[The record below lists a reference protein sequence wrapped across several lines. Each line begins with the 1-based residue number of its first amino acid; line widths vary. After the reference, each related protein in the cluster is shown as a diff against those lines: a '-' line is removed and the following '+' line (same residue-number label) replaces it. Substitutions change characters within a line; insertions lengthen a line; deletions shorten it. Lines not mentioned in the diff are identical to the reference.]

1 MNAISFLMLSRQYC
15 PDGGNAPERD
25 RRVTERI
32 TMATQD
38 LRHIYGQLDTGA
50 NDPVGVML
58 LEALIAEIERL
69 EQRISVL
76 ERVREFNER

>member
-1 MNAISFLMLSRQYC
+1 
-15 PDGGNAPERD
+15 
-25 RRVTERI
+25 
-32 TMATQD
+32 MATQD